1 MRRVGTFGF
10 STSIKC
16 QLMLSPS
23 RSSSV
28 ARNSSLTPFSAA
40 FSSVTFAFF
49 LGGTM
54 YSAWNSL
61 STWMPNRAQGS
72 FFRLSG
78 ISDALFGRS
87 RM

>member
-1 MRRVGTFGF
+1 MRRVGTLGF

-28 ARNSSLTPFSAA
+28 ARNSSLTPLSAA

-49 LGGTM
+49 FGGTM

-61 STWMPNRAQGS
+61 ST
-72 FFRLSG
+72 
-78 ISDALFGRS
+78 
-87 RM
+87 